1 MKATI
6 LLFSAF
12 SVLLFSCSKDDKPAA
27 SPQLIFKYK
36 FDASQ
41 ERLNNLGK
49 PATIAAGNAAQS
61 PVMRGL
67 SAHYIELAPLPVTM
81 LGRGTVL
88 YKNEETNAGGSA
100 AIDFS
105 KAVIGTDNSVFFEMP
120 LKDVKPGKYQ
130 YLRVSLAYQSYDIQ
144 INIAALKREV
154 TGRLASFIGYK
165 SYIDHYKIKDSTI
178 TVKGNRPQG
187 YWGLE
192 VAGRVLTGQ
201 APAGATTV
209 PNPLAATSPVP
220 AGSCV
225 VTGTLGNSF
234 EITGNETKDIVITV
248 SLSVNRSFEW
258 KDKNA
263 NGKFD
268 PIEGEKV
275 VDMGIRGLK
284 TIIQK

>member
-1 MKATI
+1 MKAPI
-6 LLFSAF
+6 LLLSAF
-12 SVLLFSCSKDDKPAA
+12 SILLFSCSKDDKPAT
-27 SPQLIFKYK
+27 SPKLIFKYK
-36 FDASQ
+36 FDPTQ
-41 ERLNNLGK
+41 ERLNNLGQ

-67 SAHYIELAPLPVTM
+67 SAHYIELAPLPITL
-81 LGRGTVL
+81 LGKGTVL
-88 YKNEETNAGGSA
+88 YKNEETTAGGAA

-120 LKDVKPGKYQ
+120 LKDVKPGAYQ
-130 YLRVSLAYQSYDIQ
+130 YLRVSLAYQSYDIK
-144 INIAALKREV
+144 INVAALNQEV
-154 TGRLASFIGYK
+154 SGTLASFIGYN
-165 SYIDHYKIKDSTI
+165 SYIDHYKIKDSTV
-178 TVKGNRPQG
+178 TVKGNRLQG

-192 VAGRVLTGQ
+192 VAGKVITGQ

-209 PNPLAATSPVP
+209 PNPLAATSPIP

-225 VTGTLGNSF
+225 VTGTLDNSF
-234 EITGNETKDIVITV
+234 EITGKETKDIVITV
-248 SLSVNRSFEW
+248 SLSVNHSFEW

-268 PIEGEKV
+268 PIDGEAV

-284 TIIQK
+284 TIIEK

>member
-6 LLFSAF
+6 LLLSAF

-27 SPQLIFKYK
+27 SPRLIFKYK

-41 ERLNNLGK
+41 ERLNNKGK

-67 SAHYIELAPLPVTM
+67 SAHYIELTPLPVTM

-88 YKNEETNAGGSA
+88 YKNQETTAGGSA

-130 YLRVSLAYQSYDIQ
+130 YLRVSLSYQSYDIQ

-154 TGRLASFIGYK
+154 TGTLASFIGYK
-165 SYIDHYKIKDSTI
+165 NYIDHYKIKDSTI

-192 VAGRVLTGQ
+192 VAGKVITGQ

-234 EITGNETKDIVITV
+234 EITGNETNDVVITV
-248 SLSVNRSFEW
+248 SLSVNHSFEW
-258 KDKNA
+258 KDKNK